1 MKHKIYVLFLLF
13 FLVISNVNSKTIPL
27 KDKIIIIDPGHG
39 GVDKGASY
47 YNEYESNLVLSIA
60 NILKKELE
68 KKGAIVYQTRYGDYD
83 LSSPSAKRRKKSD
96 FDNRLKIINEKNPSL
111 VISIHLNASNNTSYK
126 GIQVFYKEN
135 EYLAQLISNSLNL
148 RRKPTKRNDIY
159 LLNNLRYNAFLIEW
173 GFISNYNDLKEI
185 KDINSIKNVSKNL
198 INGIIEFYETNTWQ
212 VYIYVVY

>member
-148 RRKPTKRNDIY
+148 RRKPKKRNDIY

-198 INGIIEFYETNTWQ
+198 INGIIEFYETNT
-212 VYIYVVY
+212 

>member
-47 YNEYESNLVLSIA
+47 YNEYESNLVLSIS

-135 EYLAQLISNSLNL
+135 KCLAQLISNSLNL

-185 KDINSIKNVSKNL
+185 KDINRIKNVSKKL
-198 INGIIEFYETNTWQ
+198 INGIIEFYENNT
-212 VYIYVVY
+212 